1 MQRHAMSEIVNHS
14 RSQALER
21 SVKHYWGRGG
31 VGGGGVGVGGGGGR
45 AWSLYTTRHKCRGY
59 TNKGKNTLGTLKL
72 ISDKCVI

>member
-31 VGGGGVGVGGGGGR
+31 VGVGGGGGGGGGGR
-45 AWSLYTTRHKCRGY
+45 GAYIPLGINAEDILTRVKIPWV
-59 TNKGKNTLGTLKL
+59 L
-72 ISDKCVI
+72 